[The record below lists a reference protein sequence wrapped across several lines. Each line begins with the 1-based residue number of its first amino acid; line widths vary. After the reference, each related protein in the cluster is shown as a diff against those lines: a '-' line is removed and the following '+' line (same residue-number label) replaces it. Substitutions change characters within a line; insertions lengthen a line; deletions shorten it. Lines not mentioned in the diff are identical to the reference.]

1 MRLASSVIALTFL
14 LVAIAAGMWPSW
26 ALASASRTWDRTG
39 PVLAE
44 QASPTPEPSTFR
56 PCYST
61 VRTAAASCFPQL
73 GLLDGHAGTPLRVL
87 LHCASANEAQAM
99 TSTVPEAELR
109 PPRPFADR

>member
-26 ALASASRTWDRTG
+26 ALASASATWDKKE

-44 QASPTPEPSTFR
+44 QASPTLGSSAFR

-73 GLLDGHAGTPLRVL
+73 GLPDGHVGNPPDISR
-87 LHCASANEAQAM
+87 HCMPANGAHAM
-99 TSTVPEAELR
+99 TPTVPEAELR